1 MRAARAYGCPVS
13 ADPDQSVEDGIERLV
28 EREHHLRAHAEG
40 HGLSDEEQAELQALE
55 VKLDQLWDLLRRR
68 RAMRAAGQDPR
79 DAQLRSEDVVE
90 HYEQ

>member
-1 MRAARAYGCPVS
+1 VS

-28 EREHHLRAHAEG
+28 EREHQLRGHAEG

-90 HYEQ
+90 HYQQ

>member
-1 MRAARAYGCPVS
+1 VKAYGCAMS
-13 ADPDQSVEDGIERLV
+13 ADPDQSVENGIERLV
-28 EREHHLRAHAEG
+28 EREHELRGRHADG
-40 HGLSDEEQAELQALE
+40 GGLSDEEHAELQRLE

>member
-1 MRAARAYGCPVS
+1 MRAAGAYGCPVS

-28 EREHHLRAHAEG
+28 EREHELRGHADER
-40 HGLSDEEQAELQALE
+40 GLSGQERAELHALE

-79 DAQLRSEDVVE
+79 DAQLRTEDVVE